1 MQYISCGDVN
11 LAGCH
16 HSTTT
21 LLCGAA
27 PLSPGVREV
36 NDRFDDTVVI
46 ILLAK
51 QPRQVTLK
59 VQSSLISPSL
69 PPSSSIFS
77 LVVKHLVSY

>member
-1 MQYISCGDVN
+1 MPNAVFKLRRDVN

-59 VQSSLISPSL
+59 VQSSLFPSFPL
-69 PPSSSIFS
+69 ALASS
-77 LVVKHLVSY
+77 H

>member
-1 MQYISCGDVN
+1 MCQLQHLSCGDVN

-16 HSTTT
+16 HIHNTPT

-46 ILLAK
+46 ILLAV

-59 VQSSLISPSL
+59 VQ
-69 PPSSSIFS
+69 FS
-77 LVVKHLVSY
+77 LLPSPLFP